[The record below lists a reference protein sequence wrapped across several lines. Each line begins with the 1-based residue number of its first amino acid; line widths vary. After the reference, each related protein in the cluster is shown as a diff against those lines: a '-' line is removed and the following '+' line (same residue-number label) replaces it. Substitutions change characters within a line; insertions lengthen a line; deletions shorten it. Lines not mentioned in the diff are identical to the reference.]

1 MAHKLTLVAGACLG
15 IITNNINIIYH
26 NNNVI
31 LSVRDLMVN
40 LGHEAGK

>member
-1 MAHKLTLVAGACLG
+1 MAHELTLVAGTCIGL
-15 IITNNINIIYH
+15 ITININIIYH
-26 NNNVI
+26 YNNVI